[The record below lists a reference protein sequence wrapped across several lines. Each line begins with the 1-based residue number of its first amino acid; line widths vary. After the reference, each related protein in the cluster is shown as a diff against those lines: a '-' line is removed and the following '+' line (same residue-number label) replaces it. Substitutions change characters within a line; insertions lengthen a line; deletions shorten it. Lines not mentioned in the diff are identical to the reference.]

1 MSLATGTFEAK
12 LTPEAAGT
20 EPSLGRMALAK
31 QFRGDLE
38 AVSSGQMLTG
48 GTSVKGS
55 AGYVAMERVSGALHG
70 HAGEFTLQHSGTMNR
85 GEPRLSITVVPDSGA
100 GELTGLTGSMQIM
113 MAAGGHSYE
122 FEYTL
127 PEAADTAV

>member
-1 MSLATGTFEAK
+1 MK
-12 LTPEAAGT
+12 LTPEPPGT

-70 HAGEFTLQHSGTMNR
+70 RKGAFTLQHSGTMNR
-85 GEPRLSITVVPDSGA
+85 GEPQLSITVVPDSGA
-100 GELTGLTGSMQIM
+100 GELTGLTGSMQIV
-113 MAAGGHSYE
+113 MAAGKHAYE
-122 FEYTL
+122 FEYLL
-127 PEAADTAV
+127 PASAETVA